1 MKRLRLVEISVTV
14 ALVLSIVL
22 PFIGFGIQCED
33 IRNNVI
39 RLHILANSDSSED
52 QAVKLL
58 VRDAVLNC
66 DEKIFSG
73 EINIENVEEIFNA
86 NKDRIKDIADAV
98 LDANGFDYKSR
109 VSITEEYFST
119 RTYEKFTLPAGRYT
133 ALKIVLG
140 NGEGHNWWCVMFPPL
155 CLPAASKN
163 TQLDVVFGENGAEIV
178 SNAEKYEMKFK
189 FVEIFEMIKDKIYGD

>member
-14 ALVLSIVL
+14 ALVLGVVL
-22 PFIGFGIQCED
+22 PFIGFGFQCED

-66 DEKIFSG
+66 DEKFFSG

-86 NKDRIKDIADAV
+86 NKERIKDIANEV
-98 LDANGFDYKSR
+98 LDVNGFDYKTQ
-109 VSITEEYFST
+109 VSMTEEYFST
-119 RTYEKFTLPAGRYT
+119 RTYENFTLPAGRYT

-163 TQLDVVFGENGAEIV
+163 AQLDVVFGENGAGIV

-189 FVEIFEMIKDKIYGD
+189 FVEIFERIKDIIYGD

>member
-86 NKDRIKDIADAV
+86 NKDRIKDIANAV

-109 VSITEEYFST
+109 ISITEEYFST

>member
-86 NKDRIKDIADAV
+86 NKDRIKDIANAV

>member
-1 MKRLRLVEISVTV
+1 MKRLQLVEISVTV

-86 NKDRIKDIADAV
+86 NKDRIKDIANAV

-163 TQLDVVFGENGAEIV
+163 TQLYVVFGENGAEIV